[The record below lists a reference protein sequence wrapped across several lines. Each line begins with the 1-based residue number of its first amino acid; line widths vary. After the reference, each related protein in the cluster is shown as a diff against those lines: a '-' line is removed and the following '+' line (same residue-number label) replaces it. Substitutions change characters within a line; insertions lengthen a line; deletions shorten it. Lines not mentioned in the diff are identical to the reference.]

1 MAGSG
6 DGRTGP
12 AVPPVLKIVLVAV
25 ALLVAAYLVATD
37 RNGWFKLR
45 PASGSAAA
53 IAQASDKADAR

>member
-6 DGRTGP
+6 DGETGP
-12 AVPPVLKIVLVAV
+12 AISPALKIVLIAV
-25 ALLVAAYLVATD
+25 VLLVAAYLVATD

-53 IAQASDKADAR
+53 IAEASNKANAR